1 MHNWERSAG
10 LWTPVSPLGQP
21 DSRYIRVETCMF
33 MVKLPQYTSLD
44 VMLEKLRYAI
54 HYREDPLSG
63 WEDLTTEYSPLCA
76 PNLALTRDP
85 FSPFIPKFLD
95 FPLRQTLCSAAL
107 TSHKVNFIT
116 FSVAMLCL
124 SLLYIAV
131 YTNCTFHYFDLFC
144 FFFSSCYC
152 ILFFFIFFFKGI
164 QGRYSE
170 LALTRS
176 LRTTLK
182 WTNCETFCSPFPP
195 LSFNRRINK
204 VQSNSVNLAA
214 LRANFEISTLNLIEF
229 TIA

>member
-63 WEDLTTEYSPLCA
+63 WEDLTTEYSPPCA

-152 ILFFFIFFFKGI
+152 VLFIYFFFF
-164 QGRYSE
+164 QG
-170 LALTRS
+170 
-176 LRTTLK
+176 
-182 WTNCETFCSPFPP
+182 
-195 LSFNRRINK
+195 
-204 VQSNSVNLAA
+204 NSGK
-214 LRANFEISTLNLIEF
+214 I
-229 TIA
+229 

>member
-63 WEDLTTEYSPLCA
+63 WEDLTTEYSPPCA

-152 ILFFFIFFFKGI
+152 ILFFFSREFREDILNWHWHGVW
-164 QGRYSE
+164 GRRWSE
-170 LALTRS
+170 PTVRLFVHLFLPFPLTEGLTRFS
-176 LRTTLK
+176 QIL
-182 WTNCETFCSPFPP
+182 W
-195 LSFNRRINK
+195 I
-204 VQSNSVNLAA
+204 
-214 LRANFEISTLNLIEF
+214 
-229 TIA
+229 

>member
-63 WEDLTTEYSPLCA
+63 WEDLTTEYSPPCA

-144 FFFSSCYC
+144 FFFSSYC
-152 ILFFFIFFFKGI
+152 ILFFYFFFSREFREDILNWHWHGVW
-164 QGRYSE
+164 GRRWSE
-170 LALTRS
+170 PTVRLFVHLFLPFPLTEGLTRFS
-176 LRTTLK
+176 QIL
-182 WTNCETFCSPFPP
+182 W
-195 LSFNRRINK
+195 I
-204 VQSNSVNLAA
+204 
-214 LRANFEISTLNLIEF
+214 
-229 TIA
+229 

>member
-144 FFFSSCYC
+144 FFFFFLLLYF
-152 ILFFFIFFFKGI
+152 ILFIYFFSREFREDILNWHWHGVW
-164 QGRYSE
+164 GRRWSE
-170 LALTRS
+170 PTVRLFVHLFLPFPLTEGLTRFS
-176 LRTTLK
+176 QIL
-182 WTNCETFCSPFPP
+182 W
-195 LSFNRRINK
+195 I
-204 VQSNSVNLAA
+204 
-214 LRANFEISTLNLIEF
+214 
-229 TIA
+229 

>member
-63 WEDLTTEYSPLCA
+63 WEDLTTEYSSLCA

-144 FFFSSCYC
+144 FFFFFLLLYF
-152 ILFFFIFFFKGI
+152 ILFIYFFSREFREDILNWHWHGVW
-164 QGRYSE
+164 GRRWSE
-170 LALTRS
+170 PTVRLFVHLFLPFPLTEGLTRFS
-176 LRTTLK
+176 QIL
-182 WTNCETFCSPFPP
+182 W
-195 LSFNRRINK
+195 I
-204 VQSNSVNLAA
+204 
-214 LRANFEISTLNLIEF
+214 
-229 TIA
+229 

>member
-63 WEDLTTEYSPLCA
+63 WEDLTTEYSPPCA

-124 SLLYIAV
+124 ALLYIAV

-144 FFFSSCYC
+144 FFFLVIVFYFF
-152 ILFFFIFFFKGI
+152 ILFFSREFREDILNWHWHGVW
-164 QGRYSE
+164 GRRWSE
-170 LALTRS
+170 PTVRLFVHLF
-176 LRTTLK
+176 L
-182 WTNCETFCSPFPP
+182 PFP
-195 LSFNRRINK
+195 LT
-204 VQSNSVNLAA
+204 
-214 LRANFEISTLNLIEF
+214 EGLIRF
-229 TIA
+229 SQILWI

>member
-63 WEDLTTEYSPLCA
+63 WEDLTTEYSPPCA

-144 FFFSSCYC
+144 FFFFLLVIVFYF
-152 ILFFFIFFFKGI
+152 ILFFFSREFREDILNWHWHGVW
-164 QGRYSE
+164 GRRWSE
-170 LALTRS
+170 PTVRLFVHLFLPFPLTEGLTRFS
-176 LRTTLK
+176 QIL
-182 WTNCETFCSPFPP
+182 W
-195 LSFNRRINK
+195 I
-204 VQSNSVNLAA
+204 
-214 LRANFEISTLNLIEF
+214 
-229 TIA
+229 

>member
-63 WEDLTTEYSPLCA
+63 WEDLTTEYSPPCA

-152 ILFFFIFFFKGI
+152 ILFYYFFFFSREFREDILNWHWHGVW
-164 QGRYSE
+164 GRRWSE
-170 LALTRS
+170 PTVRLFVHLFLPFPLTEGLTRFS
-176 LRTTLK
+176 QIL
-182 WTNCETFCSPFPP
+182 W
-195 LSFNRRINK
+195 I
-204 VQSNSVNLAA
+204 
-214 LRANFEISTLNLIEF
+214 
-229 TIA
+229 

>member
-1 MHNWERSAG
+1 MHNWERSTG

-63 WEDLTTEYSPLCA
+63 WEDLTTQYSPPCA
-76 PNLALTRDP
+76 PNLTLTCDP

-95 FPLRQTLCSAAL
+95 FPLRQTLCSAAS
-107 TSHKVNFIT
+107 TSHKVNFIK
-116 FSVAMLCL
+116 FSVAMLCS
-124 SLLYIAV
+124 SLLFIAV
-131 YTNCTFHYFDLFC
+131 YTNHTFHYFDLFC
-144 FFFSSCYC
+144 FVFSCYC
-152 ILFFFIFFFKGI
+152 ILFYYFYFKGI

-195 LSFNRRINK
+195 LSFDRRVNK

-214 LRANFEISTLNLIEF
+214 LRANFEISTLNFIEF

>member
-63 WEDLTTEYSPLCA
+63 WEDLTTEYSPPCA

-124 SLLYIAV
+124 ALLYIAV

-144 FFFSSCYC
+144 FFFLVIVFYFF
-152 ILFFFIFFFKGI
+152 ILFFSREFREDILNWHWHGVW
-164 QGRYSE
+164 GRRWSE
-170 LALTRS
+170 PTVRLFVHLFLPFPLTEGLTRFS
-176 LRTTLK
+176 QIL
-182 WTNCETFCSPFPP
+182 W
-195 LSFNRRINK
+195 I
-204 VQSNSVNLAA
+204 
-214 LRANFEISTLNLIEF
+214 
-229 TIA
+229 

>member
-63 WEDLTTEYSPLCA
+63 WEDLTTEYSPPCA

-152 ILFFFIFFFKGI
+152 ILFFFIFFSREFREDILNWHWHGVW
-164 QGRYSE
+164 GRRWSE
-170 LALTRS
+170 PTVRLFVHLFLPFPLTEGLTRFS
-176 LRTTLK
+176 QIL
-182 WTNCETFCSPFPP
+182 W
-195 LSFNRRINK
+195 I
-204 VQSNSVNLAA
+204 
-214 LRANFEISTLNLIEF
+214 
-229 TIA
+229 